1 MKNIRNYGM
10 VTGRLVRDPKVCI
23 NRDRSRKILFTVAAL
38 DNYKDKD
45 GHRSSQFISLEAFVS
60 GSQEEN
66 GVYGYLNHGDL
77 VTCAYSVQSNIY
89 TDKDGHTVYGQV
101 LLVNEVVLL
110 ESKAVK
116 EARQAK
122 ANQKQAAAGKKKR
135 AEKQAGKQTAA

>member
-60 GSQEEN
+60 GSQEDN

-77 VTCAYSVQSNIY
+77 VTCAYSVQRDRKS
-89 TDKDGHTVYGQV
+89 
-101 LLVNEVVLL
+101 VV
-110 ESKAVK
+110 
-116 EARQAK
+116 
-122 ANQKQAAAGKKKR
+122 
-135 AEKQAGKQTAA
+135 